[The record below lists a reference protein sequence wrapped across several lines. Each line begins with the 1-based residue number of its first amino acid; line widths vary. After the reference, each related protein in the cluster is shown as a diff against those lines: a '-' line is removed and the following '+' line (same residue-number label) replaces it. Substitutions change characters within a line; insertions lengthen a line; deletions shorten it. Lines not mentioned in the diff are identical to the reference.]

1 VPKLQIISTN
11 FTAGEQSPRLRGRVD
26 IAKYNASAQEL
37 RNCVVLKQGGVT
49 IRPPTKYVGEVK
61 NSTQTARIIPFVFSR
76 TDAYLLELGDLY
88 QRVWKN
94 GVRVES
100 SPGTPFEVA
109 TPWNDEELA
118 ALDYSQGADTMLV
131 AHPDNPVQAIR
142 RFADNRWTVSDAA
155 FRPSPVAE
163 VGDRG
168 TTTMTISN
176 GAVGAGRTITAGASF
191 FFVSDVGRRITWGGG
206 TALITG
212 YTSPTVV
219 TATVELPF
227 FDLVANGSGGPAP
240 IWTLEGTPRTF
251 ITPSAAS
258 PLGAS
263 ITLDLSSAGWRSD
276 VVGGVIDVNDGIVLV
291 TGYASATQIS
301 GIVVKVLNGVTP
313 APADAW
319 TQRKSAFNAVDGYP
333 RAVTFYQ
340 QRTWLASTRRY
351 PQTKWGSKPGLFFDF
366 TPGTDDD
373 SAVYK
378 TLDSDEINAID
389 YLHSG
394 RNLIAMTV
402 GGEFECRGGIEKPIT
417 QTNEQISLQ
426 TRWGCAQVRPEQVG
440 ADLVFMQRGG
450 KTMRAIRS
458 DSVEGFTASDIS
470 VFSEHLVRKGITSMA
485 FEQTP
490 ESVLWCATGDG
501 KLLAVT
507 YNVEQDTIAFCS
519 GEISGGF
526 VEWVATLPEGGS
538 DATYLLV
545 RRTINGVQK
554 RYIEKLDWGN
564 WIDTQEIRN
573 AHDCRLEKTG
583 AASATWSGFGHL
595 EGQMVSV
602 LADDIYM
609 GDQVVTAGQITLPR
623 TATKVS
629 VGLPYVARIK
639 QQAPEVALRTGT
651 SQGQAIS
658 THKIQVRFF
667 QTIGAR
673 VNGQDLQFR
682 QFDVPNT
689 LDQPVAAFSGIKDI
703 NDFGWANGESQLVVE
718 QSQPYPWTVL
728 AIIRDMT
735 VNEG

>member
-1 VPKLQIISTN
+1 MPKLQIISTN

-37 RNCVVLKQGGVT
+37 LNCVVLKQGGVT
-49 IRPPTKYVGEVK
+49 IRPPTKYIGEVK
-61 NSTQTARIIPFVFSR
+61 DSSQTARIIPFVFSR

-109 TPWNDEELA
+109 TTWNDEELA

-142 RFADNRWTVSDAA
+142 RFGDARWTVGDAN

-168 TTTMTISN
+168 NMTMTISN
-176 GAVGAGRTITAGASF
+176 GTVGAGRTITAGAAF
-191 FFVSDVGRRITWGGG
+191 FLAADVGRRISWGGG
-206 TALITG
+206 TALITAVG
-212 YTSPTVV
+212 SATSA
-219 TATVELPF
+219 TATVEATF
-227 FDLVANGSGGPAP
+227 VDLVANGTAGPAP
-240 IWTLEGTPRTF
+240 IWLLEGSPRAACTPNF
-251 ITPSAAS
+251 AGPV
-258 PLGAS
+258 GAS
-263 ITLDLSSAGWRSD
+263 TDLVLAAAGWRPD
-276 VVGGVIDVNDGIVLV
+276 VVGGIVDINGGVVRVLSY
-291 TGYASATQIS
+291 TSSTQI
-301 GIVVKVLNGVTP
+301 NGVIVRVLDGLTA

-319 TQRKSAFNAVDGYP
+319 TQRKSVFNAVDGYP

-394 RNLIAMTV
+394 RNLIALTV

-417 QTNEQISLQ
+417 QTNEQINLQ

-440 ADLVFMQRGG
+440 GELVFLQRGG
-450 KTMRAIRS
+450 KTMRAIRA
-458 DSVEGFTASDIS
+458 DQVEGFVAPDIS

-519 GEISGGF
+519 GEVAGGF
-526 VEWVATLPEGGS
+526 VEWVATVPEGDM

-545 RRTINGVQK
+545 RRTINGSTK
-554 RYIEKLDWGN
+554 RYIEKLDWGG

-595 EGQMVSV
+595 EGQTVSV

-629 VGLPYVARIK
+629 VGLPYVARIR

-658 THKIQVRFF
+658 THRIQVRFF

-673 VNGQDLQFR
+673 INGQDLQFR

-689 LDQPVAAFSGIKDI
+689 LDQPVAAFSGIKDM
-703 NDFGWANGESQLVVE
+703 NDYGWANGESELVLE